1 MRFPVITVFFSLICL
16 ILQDDRTVICK
27 QECLRFYVI
36 ASSAVCLVFTRFLDL
51 SARAGEAALL
61 VFKQYDNC
69 NIHHCFFFFCCAP
82 PVSRQQATVLHELG
96 GADLILI
103 AHSGQSSAKHNNT
116 KASSLET
123 QTRPLHDLLIKTSEV
138 SEG

>member
-69 NIHHCFFFFCCAP
+69 NIHHCFFFVVVRHLFLVNRP
-82 PVSRQQATVLHELG
+82 RSYTNLE
-96 GADLILI
+96 
-103 AHSGQSSAKHNNT
+103 GQ
-116 KASSLET
+116 
-123 QTRPLHDLLIKTSEV
+123 I
-138 SEG
+138 